1 MRYFLIIK
9 RSWPAGVIYSP
20 KPMFIPF
27 AVWPSF
33 ISALCDC
40 EKVCVFLFV
49 FIHFANASQ
58 VTGVCSLTIC
68 QGYLF
73 LASAKIQNC
82 AGQKACSRARAQVR
96 ACGFTS
102 LTSDTLTHC
111 STACTKSYTHLS
123 LLKGRFTQKKRIGII
138 YSPSGRSKSVRL
150 FFQPDLI

>member
-1 MRYFLIIK
+1 MRCFLIIK

-27 AVWPSF
+27 AVWPSS

-49 FIHFANASQ
+49 FIPFANESQ

-82 AGQKACSRARAQVR
+82 AGQKACSRARAQVINE
-96 ACGFTS
+96 S
-102 LTSDTLTHC
+102 LRFYLAHLGYTRTLQHSLHETLHTPLPVKGTVH
-111 STACTKSYTHLS
+111 SEKENWHHLLTLIMFQIWNFSFS
-123 LLKGRFTQKKRIGII
+123 LI
-138 YSPSGRSKSVRL
+138 
-150 FFQPDLI
+150 